1 MVLRVSFVDPA
12 HASEK
17 DEDSAKQCSFCLRM
31 IGKVDHLVKAP
42 AVSICSLCV
51 GRCLK
56 ALDPKTRKKEEPP
69 MGAYRT
75 ADRTCDFCRQ
85 ANESELIVGEHA
97 RICATCVR
105 LALEVLLETLD
116 R

>member
-56 ALDPKTRKKEEPP
+56 ALDPKSRRDEPS

-75 ADRTCDFCRQ
+75 ADFSCSFCRKD
-85 ANESELIVGEHA
+85 NDSELIVGEHA
-97 RICATCVR
+97 KICATCVQ
-105 LALEVLLETLD
+105 LALEVLLETLE